1 MSHFGPPHPSSVTPS
16 PDLASPLTSNLL
28 PFSISSN
35 STRTNSAAFHLPQST
50 CLIKIAPVIYHFQ
63 TLQSLK
69 SPSEAIKE
77 MAIYPS
83 PGAKPSLPNRSNQ
96 QPFNIEIWTEETT
109 RAVNTLSLNP
119 PVRSRL
125 SPETLTI
132 PLDESEASR
141 QENDISARPPRREL
155 VRRDSLKRREAFL
168 KGNEGS
174 RRRQRWE
181 NGSCREPFSRSQH

>member
-1 MSHFGPPHPSSVTPS
+1 MTPS
-16 PDLASPLTSNLL
+16 PDIASPLTSSLL
-28 PFSISSN
+28 PFSLSSN
-35 STRTNSAAFHLPQST
+35 TTRTNSAAFNRPQST
-50 CLIKIAPVIYHFQ
+50 CLIKIAPVVYHFQ

-69 SPSEAIKE
+69 SPSQAIKE

-83 PGAKPSLPNRSNQ
+83 PGAKPSLPNRSYQ

-109 RAVNTLSLNP
+109 QAVNTLSLNP
-119 PVRSRL
+119 PVRTRL
-125 SPETLTI
+125 SPEALTT